1 MDDKCFEIDKK
12 EGCARAA
19 AWRAVQK
26 YPSVQQLAK
35 HAEFVF
41 FCKNLISEIM
51 GLYLNPNA
59 DAFFTVH
66 RSRQC

>member
-26 YPSVQQLAK
+26 YPSVQQLAR
-35 HAEFVF
+35 HAKFVYL
-41 FCKNLISEIM
+41 CKNIKYQKLWAYI
-51 GLYLNPNA
+51 
-59 DAFFTVH
+59 
-66 RSRQC
+66 